1 MRAPSLKPLPS
12 SPLFSSWHSKA
23 SVWRQFQNPHLLPS
37 KKGPPTAWGNISC
50 LVLSSERRLCGV
62 CHVCF
67 LIGLVCYRKNKKKI
81 SDITWAFEKVGTS
94 LDWALVLITFSVSQR
109 TKMRTSVPL
118 RFHSGVTKITVR
130 KQTSFR
136 DPRRNRDVLGW
147 VRFFHDIFFHVEVLG
162 TRWGLL
168 EQENY
173 LRNMWLRTV
182 LPT

>member
-1 MRAPSLKPLPS
+1 MWTVPQNVITIRLFSMRAPSLKPLPS

-50 LVLSSERRLCGV
+50 LVLSPERRLCGV
-62 CHVCF
+62 CNVSWLGWCAT
-67 LIGLVCYRKNKKKI
+67 GKKKI

-136 DPRRNRDVLGW
+136 DLRRNRDVLGW
-147 VRFFHDIFFHVEVLG
+147 VSFFHDIFFFHVKC
-162 TRWGLL
+162 
-168 EQENY
+168 
-173 LRNMWLRTV
+173 
-182 LPT
+182 